1 MAHSAS
7 LSWTPGATGDP
18 ATSYVISRATVQAG
32 PFTTIGTSTLPA
44 YVDNTVVGGNTYYY
58 QVESVTSG
66 GESGPSNEVTAVI
79 PVSLP
84 AVPTGLAVVVA

>member
-7 LSWTPGATGDP
+7 LSWAAGVGGDP

-44 YVDNTVVGGNTYYY
+44 YVDSTVVGGNTYYY
-58 QVESVTSG
+58 EVEAVNAG

>member
-7 LSWTPGATGDP
+7 LSWTAPTTGDP

-32 PFTTIGTSTLPA
+32 PFTTVGTSTTTT
-44 YVDNTVVGGNTYYY
+44 YVDSTVTAGTTYYY
-58 QVESVTSG
+58 EVEAVNSA

-84 AVPTGLAVVVA
+84 AAPTGLAVVVA

>member
-7 LSWTPGATGDP
+7 LSWATGAGADP
-18 ATSYVISRATVQAG
+18 ATSYIISRATVQAG
-32 PFTTIGTSTLPA
+32 PFTTIGTSTVLN

-58 QVESVTSG
+58 EVEAVNSA

-84 AVPTGLAVVVA
+84 AAPTNLVAVVS